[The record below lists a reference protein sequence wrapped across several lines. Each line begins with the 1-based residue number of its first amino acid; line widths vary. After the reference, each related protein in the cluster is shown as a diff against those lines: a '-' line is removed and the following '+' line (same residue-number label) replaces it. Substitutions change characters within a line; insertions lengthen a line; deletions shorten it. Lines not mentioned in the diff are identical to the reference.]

1 MEIFRVTKSVYGQ
14 ETLIGVSWQL
24 FWWFAGAA
32 LLFVAVH
39 MIYKWFYGPMGKTM
53 RRAPTINRMKE
64 IPPSLKG

>member
-1 MEIFRVTKSVYGQ
+1 MDIFRVTKSVYGQ

-39 MIYKWFYGPMGKTM
+39 MIYKWFF
-53 RRAPTINRMKE
+53 APNGEKSTAGANKKSDE
-64 IPPSLKG
+64 GDTAVS